1 MKSLRQLPALA
12 IAATLASAVLQLPS
26 CTNNTAAAPSTGAA
40 TPSAG
45 DNGNGSLAYTVD
57 GTKTVVTP
65 PASTIFI
72 NEVSH
77 NTAKATVK
85 IKVTI
90 FPMGELFDFVV
101 ADKGTTNI
109 EHYKPSF
116 QEEKAGATY
125 LSAKGRNYYGDH
137 ASVTI
142 STIDAAHVA
151 GTFSGTFAD
160 EDKSVT
166 ITDGSFDLPFKADS
180 VH

>member
-1 MKSLRQLPALA
+1 MKRLLLLPVLA
-12 IAATLASAVLQLPS
+12 TAATLAAAVLLLPS
-26 CTNNTAAAPSTGAA
+26 CANNSTA
-40 TPSAG
+40 TPSTAVPG
-45 DNGNGSLAYTVD
+45 NNANGTLSYTVD

-65 PASTIFI
+65 PASTIYI

-77 NTAKATVK
+77 NAAKATVK

-116 QEEKAGATY
+116 EEEKAGATY

-142 STIDAAHVA
+142 STIDATHVA
-151 GTFSGTFAD
+151 GTFSGTFAGD
-160 EDKSVT
+160 DKSVT
-166 ITDGSFDLPFKADS
+166 ITDGSFDLPIRPKS
-180 VH
+180 

>member
-1 MKSLRQLPALA
+1 MKRLHLLPTLA
-12 IAATLASAVLQLPS
+12 ITATLATAILSMTS
-26 CTNNTAAAPSTGAA
+26 CANNSAA
-40 TPSAG
+40 TPSAATPAA
-45 DNGNGSLAYTVD
+45 NTGNGTLSYTVD
-57 GTKTVVTP
+57 GTKTVVSP

-77 NTAKATVK
+77 NTAKGSVK

-109 EHYKPSF
+109 EHYQPSF
-116 QEEKAGATY
+116 QEEKVGATY

-151 GTFSGTFAD
+151 GTFSGTFTGD
-160 EDKSVT
+160 DNKSVT
-166 ITDGSFDLPFKADS
+166 ITDGSFDLPFKADAA
-180 VH
+180 H

>member
-1 MKSLRQLPALA
+1 MKRLLLLPTLA
-12 IAATLASAVLQLPS
+12 TAATLAIAILLLPS
-26 CTNNTAAAPSTGAA
+26 CANNSAA
-40 TPSAG
+40 TPSTATPASG
-45 DNGNGSLAYTVD
+45 DNGNGTLTYTVD

-65 PASTIFI
+65 PASTIYI

-77 NTAKATVK
+77 NAAKATVK

-90 FPMGELFDFVV
+90 FPMGELFDFVA

-116 QEEKAGATY
+116 GEEKAGATY

-151 GTFSGTFAD
+151 GTFSGTFVD
-160 EDKSVT
+160 DDNKSVT

-180 VH
+180 AH